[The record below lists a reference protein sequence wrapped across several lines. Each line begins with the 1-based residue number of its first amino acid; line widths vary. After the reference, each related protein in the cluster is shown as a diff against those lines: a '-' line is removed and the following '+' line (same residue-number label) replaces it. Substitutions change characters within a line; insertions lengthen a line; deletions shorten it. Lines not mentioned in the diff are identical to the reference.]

1 MQKNI
6 YFFFLFLLPLGV
18 SAQSNEQ
25 FYKELSLAW
34 KAGNVKSLAGMLH
47 DEVEYSRD
55 GKAARLSRLQ
65 VEGDLN
71 TFFAGSRPMYF
82 TLKHKG
88 SSQDGQLYL
97 IGQLET
103 EAGSRYKII
112 CRVKMHQAAFRIFR
126 LNVELGS

>member
-1 MQKNI
+1 MQKTI
-6 YFFFLFLLPLGV
+6 YFFFLCLLPLGV

-25 FYKELSLAW
+25 FYDDLSLAW
-34 KAGNVKSLAGMLH
+34 KAGNVKSLAVMLD

-55 GKAARLSRLQ
+55 GKAGRLSRLQ
-65 VEGDLN
+65 VEGELN
-71 TFFAGSRPMYF
+71 TFFAGSRPMHF

-112 CRVKMHQAAFRIFR
+112 CRAKTYKTAFRIFR
-126 LNVELGS
+126 LDVDFGG